1 MHRALSVTLLV
12 LAPGLAPP
20 QGEPGGSWR
29 DCELFG
35 PMQLDLA
42 TGEVSN
48 RPSAQGAAA
57 LGLREG
63 RLSAPPGLL
72 FTLPAP
78 TDVGTARRIA
88 RDDGRPFEPEGAAE
102 VGDELLYR
110 LPDGRWGYLSVLAR
124 REGGLLLEHAPVAGD
139 RTVLERDPARLTV
152 ATEAGETRLEW
163 SAVEGAEYWI
173 ERAVVGTGETSRESV
188 RGGTWSDPFPLGSRL
203 VEYKVARAGAPLG
216 NRVRAHRTVRGP
228 EEDLPL
234 QRGARI
240 DLLTGEIDGPRGDLE
255 VTYLNPPSVA
265 LRPMEGTGLEPLLGP
280 GESWELPA
288 PGAGRYLSDR
298 IRTIDLAT
306 DVAVRLREGIYG
318 RIRLRAG
325 PDGRLTLRRQL
336 ELGGRLVLPQAPAAP
351 EARWEPG
358 GVHLTF
364 PPLGP
369 EVDDAGSVRILVEEE
384 ESLRGGEWREVAV
397 TPPGVRALL
406 LPRPGADAGAAPLL
420 RVRFRQ
426 RTADGRTS
434 DASEPLCVLLGDAT
448 DGAQVQTWL
457 DRAFTDL
464 VDGDFEQRLTA
475 RGVIAAL
482 GRAAWPRLEQALLD
496 DDLELASAARDLLTS
511 TAHEGGAQAELLL
524 RAQAVREGAGEP
536 HPAGLFDPDPLRR
549 AWALAR
555 EWCSGD
561 PAHADAWGAAVAH
574 ADPESVVALFAD
586 ELLRSPR
593 DAPRP
598 LGRHALAEWH
608 PRDRPQR
615 VLPDPR
621 EVEDAGARALAGLLR
636 RAVDVQEP
644 RPAWVLLALADT
656 LERAAE
662 GGDEDLGRERDARL
676 ALSLVERWQAGGP
689 AELFEA
695 ARALAGGPA
704 SELAAWR
711 ELTSS
716 RLDAP
721 APPASR
727 VALELSGPSWSELE
741 ARLAALAS
749 EGGGYVDLVLPPGS
763 YAPPEGRGML
773 EIASSGVR
781 LVAAGGG
788 EVALREGVHVRD
800 AVDVILE
807 GISIESERGTPLS
820 TSNARVLVRDARL
833 SGAQTVIVAAGGG
846 IELDRV
852 LVTVPGDKSRPRW
865 TARLGAGA
873 DFVARASLLEAGT
886 IATSPGSNLYL
897 ELCVV
902 DAGPQTAFQG
912 QQGGDR
918 LVLRDSLLRGEGL
931 GIAAIE
937 HGLAAAVVFDFARDA
952 VLAGTGGVRLS
963 PERVLFTERTPQPNA
978 DAYLER
984 CPLERR

>member
-1 MHRALSVTLLV
+1 MLRAFLALL
-12 LAPGLAPP
+12 AAFAAGPGPP
-20 QGEPGGSWR
+20 QGKPAEGWR
-29 DCELFG
+29 DQDLYG
-35 PMQLDLA
+35 PMKLDLA

-57 LGLREG
+57 IGLQEG
-63 RLSAPPGLL
+63 RLAAPPGLL
-72 FTLPAP
+72 FELPPRAVDGAP
-78 TDVGTARRIA
+78 RRIG
-88 RDDGRPFEPEGAAE
+88 REDGRPFESRELE
-102 VGDELLYR
+102 VGDELVYR

-124 REGGLLLEHAPVAGD
+124 REGGLSLEHAPAPGEEV
-139 RTVLERDPARLTV
+139 VLERDPARLGV
-152 ATEAGETRLEW
+152 STEAGETRLEW
-163 SAVEGAEYWI
+163 SAVEGAEYRL
-173 ERAVVGTGETSRESV
+173 ERSVLGTGESTHETV

-203 VEYKVARAGAPLG
+203 IEYKVARVGAPLG

-280 GESWELPA
+280 GEIWELPA
-288 PGAGRYLSDR
+288 PGAGRYLTDR

-318 RIRLRAG
+318 RVRLRAG
-325 PDGRLTLRRQL
+325 PDGRLSLRREI
-336 ELGGRLVLPQAPAAP
+336 ELGGRLELPQAPGAP
-351 EARWEPG
+351 ETRWEQG
-358 GVHLTF
+358 GVRLTF
-364 PPLGP
+364 PALGS
-369 EVDDAGSVRILVEEE
+369 EVGDAGAVRILVEQEE
-384 ESLRGGEWREVAV
+384 TLRGGEWREVAI
-397 TPPGVRALL
+397 TPPGVRTLL
-406 LPRPGADAGAAPLL
+406 LPRTGAQAGSAPLL
-420 RVRFRQ
+420 RVRFRH

-434 DASEPLCVLLGDAT
+434 YASEPLSVLLGDAT
-448 DGAQVQTWL
+448 DGAQVEAWL
-457 DRAFTDL
+457 ERAFSDL

-482 GRAAWPRLEQALLD
+482 GRAAWPRLEEALLD

-524 RAQAVREGAGEP
+524 RAQAVREGAAEP
-536 HPAGLFDPDPLRR
+536 APEGLFDPDPLRR

-555 EWCSGD
+555 ERCAGD
-561 PAHADAWGAAVAH
+561 PAHADAWAAAVAH

-593 DAPRP
+593 DAPPP

-615 VLPDPR
+615 ALPDPR
-621 EVEDAGARALAGLLR
+621 QVEDAGARALAGLLR
-636 RAVDVQEP
+636 RAVDVQAP
-644 RPAWVLLALADT
+644 RPAWVLLALADA
-656 LERAAE
+656 LERAEE
-662 GGDEDLGRERDARL
+662 GSAADLARERDARL
-676 ALSLVERWQAGGP
+676 ALALVERWQAGGP
-689 AELFEA
+689 SELFEA

-711 ELTSS
+711 ELLSL

-721 APPASR
+721 APPAPR
-727 VALELSGPSWSELE
+727 VRLELSGPSWSELE
-741 ARLAALAS
+741 ARLATLAA

-781 LVAAGGG
+781 LVGEGG
-788 EVALREGVHVRD
+788 EVVLREGVHVRG

-820 TSNARVLVRDARL
+820 TADARVLVRDARL

-846 IELDRV
+846 VELDRV
-852 LVTVPGDKSRPRW
+852 LVTVPGDPSRPRW

-886 IATSPGSNLYL
+886 ISTSPGSSLYL

-937 HGLAAAVVFDFARDA
+937 HGLAAAVVFDFVRDA

-978 DAYLER
+978 DLYLER